1 MRVGVVILPEHRWS
15 EARRIWREVEEL
27 GFDHAWTYD
36 HLSWRTLRD
45 GPWFGAIPTLTAAA
59 AVTGRMALGTLVTSP
74 TFRHPVT
81 WAKDVMTLDDV
92 SGGRFVAG
100 IGAGAGGHDTSALGA
115 PELSAR
121 QRQDRF
127 REFVETADKLLRQSA
142 TSHRGTYYTAV
153 DVRMEPGC
161 VQRPRIPFALAAT
174 GPRGLALAAEH
185 AQIWVTNGD
194 PRRFGQVPEDEGLD
208 LVRRQQDRLDETCAA
223 LGRDPAELSRLING
237 SVVGDEPLTSVD
249 RFVDFA
255 GRCAERGFTDL
266 VVHYPRRS
274 APFAADPKTFERI
287 AAEAL
292 PVVRRFEKGAR

>member
-1 MRVGVVILPEHRWS
+1 MRVGVVVLPEHRWS
-15 EARRIWREVEEL
+15 EARRIWREVEEM

-59 AVTGRMALGTLVTSP
+59 AVTGRITLGTLVTSP

-100 IGAGAGGHDTSALGA
+100 IGAGAGGQDTTALGG
-115 PELSAR
+115 PQLTLG
-121 QRQDRF
+121 QKQDRF
-127 REFVETADKLLRQSA
+127 REFVETADRLLRQSA
-142 TSHRGTYYTAV
+142 TNHRGAYYTAV

-161 VQRPRIPFALAAT
+161 VQRPRLPFALAAT

-185 AQIWVTNGD
+185 AQMWITNGD
-194 PRRFGQVPEDEGLD
+194 PRRFGEVPEAEGLD
-208 LVRRQQDRLDETCAA
+208 LVSRQQERLDEACAGI
-223 LGRDPAELSRLING
+223 GRDPAELSRLING
-237 SVVGDEPLTSVD
+237 SVVGDEPLASVD
-249 RFVDFA
+249 GFVDFA
-255 GRCAERGFTDL
+255 GRCAQRGFTDL

-274 APFAADPKTFERI
+274 APFAGDAKTFERI
-287 AAEAL
+287 AADAL
-292 PVVRRFEKGAR
+292 PVVRSFEKGAR